1 MKGQRIP
8 ATGVETALGD
18 KKEGDSHENLLGGK
32 GVVGGISG
40 GGRES
45 EQSGDITCLVTGP
58 QCPSEPGQLR
68 PWGLGAPGT
77 AMQRGQV

>member
-8 ATGVETALGD
+8 ATGVGAALGD
-18 KKEGDSHENLLGGK
+18 KKEGDSHENLHAGD
-32 GVVGGISG
+32 IG
-40 GGRES
+40 GGGES
-45 EQSGDITCLVTGP
+45 EQSGDTTCLVTGP

-77 AMQRGQV
+77 AMQSGQV